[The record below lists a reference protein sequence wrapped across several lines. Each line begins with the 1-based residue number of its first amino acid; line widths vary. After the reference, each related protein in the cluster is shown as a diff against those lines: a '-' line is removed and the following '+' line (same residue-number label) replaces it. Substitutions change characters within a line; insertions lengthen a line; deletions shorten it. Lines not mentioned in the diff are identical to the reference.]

1 MDKLK
6 IIGGFFALLSVV
18 LGAIAAHKLK
28 DSLNEESLK
37 SFETGV
43 KYMIYHG
50 LAMII
55 VSNSNIQGKNNLL
68 IIFSLGIVL
77 FSFSIFLLSTQTLT
91 KINFSF
97 LGPVTPIGGLILI
110 IGWIIFIINSFRI

>member
-6 IIGGFFALLSVV
+6 IFGGFFALLSVI

-28 DSLNEESLK
+28 EFLSEDSLK

-43 KYMIYHG
+43 KYMMYHG

-55 VSNSNIQGKNNLL
+55 ISNSNIQSKNNLL
-68 IIFSLGIVL
+68 LIFSVVIVL
-77 FSFSIFLLSTQTLT
+77 F
-91 KINFSF
+91 
-97 LGPVTPIGGLILI
+97 
-110 IGWIIFIINSFRI
+110 

>member
-6 IIGGFFALLSVV
+6 IIGGFFTLLSVV

-28 DSLNEESLK
+28 DFLNEESLK

-43 KYMIYHG
+43 KYMMYHG
-50 LAMII
+50 LALII
-55 VSNSNIQGKNNLL
+55 ISNSNIQNKNNLL
-68 IIFSLGIVL
+68 LFFSFGIVL
-77 FSFSIFLLSTQTLT
+77 FSFSIFLLSTQSVT

-97 LGPVTPIGGLILI
+97 LGPITPIGGLTLI
-110 IGWIIFIINSFRI
+110 IGWIIFIINSFKI

>member
-50 LAMII
+50 LAII
-55 VSNSNIQGKNNLL
+55 VVSNSNIQGKNNLL

-77 FSFSIFLLSTQTLT
+77 FSFSIFLLSTQSLT

-97 LGPVTPIGGLILI
+97 LGPITPIGGLTLI
-110 IGWIIFIINSFRI
+110 VGWIIFIINSFRI

>member
-6 IIGGFFALLSVV
+6 IIGGFFALISVV

-43 KYMIYHG
+43 KYMMYHG

-77 FSFSIFLLSTQTLT
+77 FSFSIFLLSTQSLT

-97 LGPVTPIGGLILI
+97 LGPVTPIGGLTLI
-110 IGWIIFIINSFRI
+110 IGWIIFIINSYRI

>member
-6 IIGGFFALLSVV
+6 IIGGFFALISVV

-77 FSFSIFLLSTQTLT
+77 FSFSIFLLSTQSLT
-91 KINFSF
+91 KFNFSF

>member
-6 IIGGFFALLSVV
+6 FFGGFFALLSVL

-28 DSLNEESLK
+28 GFLNEDSLK

-43 KYMIYHG
+43 KYMMYHG

-55 VSNSNIQGKNNLL
+55 ISNSNIQSKNNLL
-68 IIFSLGIVL
+68 LVFSVGIVL
-77 FSFSIFLLSTQTLT
+77 FSFSIFLLSTQSIT

-97 LGPVTPIGGLILI
+97 LGPITPIGGLTLI
-110 IGWIIFIINSFRI
+110 IGWIIFIINSFKI

>member
-6 IIGGFFALLSVV
+6 IIGGFFGLLSVV

-50 LAMII
+50 LAMIV

-77 FSFSIFLLSTQTLT
+77 FSFSIFLLSTQSLT

-97 LGPVTPIGGLILI
+97 LGPITPIGGLTLI
-110 IGWIIFIINSFRI
+110 IGWIIFIINSLRI

>member
-6 IIGGFFALLSVV
+6 IFGGFFALLSVI

-28 DSLNEESLK
+28 EFLNEDSLK

-43 KYMIYHG
+43 KYMMYHG

-55 VSNSNIQGKNNLL
+55 ISNLNIQSKNNLL
-68 IIFSLGIVL
+68 LIFSIGIIL
-77 FSFSIFLLSTQTLT
+77 FSFSIFLLSTQSIS
-91 KINFSF
+91 KINISF
-97 LGPVTPIGGLILI
+97 LGPKTPIGGLTLI
-110 IGWIIFIINSFRI
+110 IGWIIFIINSFKI

>member
-43 KYMIYHG
+43 KYMMYHG
-50 LAMII
+50 LSMII

-68 IIFSLGIVL
+68 FIFSLGIVL
-77 FSFSIFLLSTQTLT
+77 FSFSIFLLSTQSLT

-97 LGPVTPIGGLILI
+97 LGPITPIGGLTLI
-110 IGWIIFIINSFRI
+110 VGWIIFIINSFRI

>member
-6 IIGGFFALLSVV
+6 IIGGFFALLSVI

-28 DSLNEESLK
+28 EFLNEDSLK

-43 KYMIYHG
+43 KYMMYHG

-55 VSNSNIQGKNNLL
+55 ISNSNIQSKNNLL
-68 IIFSLGIVL
+68 LIFSVGIVL
-77 FSFSIFLLSTQTLT
+77 FSFSIFLLSTQSIT

-97 LGPVTPIGGLILI
+97 LGPITPIGGLTLI
-110 IGWIIFIINSFRI
+110 IGWIIFIINSLRI

>member
-37 SFETGV
+37 SFETCV

-50 LAMII
+50 LAII
-55 VSNSNIQGKNNLL
+55 VVSNSNIQGKNNLL

-77 FSFSIFLLSTQTLT
+77 FSFSIFLLSTQSLT

-97 LGPVTPIGGLILI
+97 LGPITPIGGLTLI
-110 IGWIIFIINSFRI
+110 IGWIIFIINSLRI

>member
-43 KYMIYHG
+43 KYMMYHG

-55 VSNSNIQGKNNLL
+55 VSNSNSQGKNNLL

-77 FSFSIFLLSTQTLT
+77 FSFSIFLLSTQSLT

-97 LGPVTPIGGLILI
+97 LGPVTPIGGLTLI

>member
-6 IIGGFFALLSVV
+6 IIGGFFALVSVL

-43 KYMIYHG
+43 KYMMYHG
-50 LAMII
+50 LALII

-68 IIFSLGIVL
+68 IIFSLGIVF
-77 FSFSIFLLSTQTLT
+77 FSFSIFLLSTQSLT

-97 LGPVTPIGGLILI
+97 LGPVTPIGGLTLI

>member
-6 IIGGFFALLSVV
+6 IFGGFFALLSVI

-28 DSLNEESLK
+28 EFLSEDSLK

-43 KYMIYHG
+43 KYMMYHG

-55 VSNSNIQGKNNLL
+55 ISNSNIQSKNNLL
-68 IIFSLGIVL
+68 LIFSVGIVL
-77 FSFSIFLLSTQTLT
+77 FSFSIFLLSTQSIT

-97 LGPVTPIGGLILI
+97 LGPITPVGGLTLI
-110 IGWIIFIINSFRI
+110 IGWIIFIINSLKI

>member
-6 IIGGFFALLSVV
+6 IIGGFFALISVV

-43 KYMIYHG
+43 KYMMYHG

-68 IIFSLGIVL
+68 IIFSLGILL
-77 FSFSIFLLSTQTLT
+77 FSFSIFLLSTQSLT

-97 LGPVTPIGGLILI
+97 LGPVTPIGGLTLI
-110 IGWIIFIINSFRI
+110 IGWIIFIINSIKL

>member
-1 MDKLK
+1 MRKFKLA
-6 IIGGFFALLSVV
+6 GACFALLSVV
-18 LGAIAAHKLK
+18 LGAFTSHF
-28 DSLNEESLK
+28 LK
-37 SFETGV
+37 SYLDIQKFDAFETGIR
-43 KYMIYHG
+43 YMMYHG

-68 IIFSLGIVL
+68 IIFSFGIVL
-77 FSFSIFLLSTQTLT
+77 FSFSIFLLSTQSLT

>member
-50 LAMII
+50 LAII
-55 VSNSNIQGKNNLL
+55 VVSNSNIQGKNNLL

-77 FSFSIFLLSTQTLT
+77 FSFSIFLLSTQSLT

-97 LGPVTPIGGLILI
+97 LGPVTPIGGLTLI

>member
-6 IIGGFFALLSVV
+6 IFGGFFALLSVI

-28 DSLNEESLK
+28 EFLNEDSLK

-43 KYMIYHG
+43 KYMMYHG
-50 LAMII
+50 IAMII
-55 VSNSNIQGKNNLL
+55 ISNSNIQSKNILLL
-68 IIFSLGIVL
+68 IFSIGIVL
-77 FSFSIFLLSTQTLT
+77 FSFSIFLLSTQYIT

-97 LGPVTPIGGLILI
+97 LGPITPIGGLTLI
-110 IGWIIFIINSFRI
+110 IGWIIFIINSFKI

>member
-6 IIGGFFALLSVV
+6 IFGGFFALLSVI

-28 DSLNEESLK
+28 EFLSEDSLK

-43 KYMIYHG
+43 KYMMYHG

-55 VSNSNIQGKNNLL
+55 ISNSNIQSKNNLL
-68 IIFSLGIVL
+68 LIFSVGIVL
-77 FSFSIFLLSTQTLT
+77 FSFSIFLLST
-91 KINFSF
+91 N
-97 LGPVTPIGGLILI
+97 GV
-110 IGWIIFIINSFRI
+110 FRISFPFHSNTS

>member
-6 IIGGFFALLSVV
+6 VFGGFFALLSVI

-28 DSLNEESLK
+28 DLLNQESLK

-43 KYMIYHG
+43 KYMMYHG
-50 LAMII
+50 LALII
-55 VSNSNIQGKNNLL
+55 ISNSNIQSKNNLL
-68 IIFSLGIVL
+68 LIFSIGIVL
-77 FSFSIFLLSTQTLT
+77 FSFSIFLLSTQAMT

-97 LGPVTPIGGLILI
+97 LGPITPIGGLTLI
-110 IGWIIFIINSFRI
+110 IGWIIFIINSFKI

>member
-1 MDKLK
+1 MYKLK

-77 FSFSIFLLSTQTLT
+77 FSFSIFLLSTQSLT

>member
-28 DSLNEESLK
+28 DFLNEDSLK

-43 KYMIYHG
+43 KYMIC
-50 LAMII
+50 
-55 VSNSNIQGKNNLL
+55 LL
-68 IIFSLGIVL
+68 YTSDAADE
-77 FSFSIFLLSTQTLT
+77 
-91 KINFSF
+91 
-97 LGPVTPIGGLILI
+97 
-110 IGWIIFIINSFRI
+110 

>member
-28 DSLNEESLK
+28 EFLSEDSLK

-43 KYMIYHG
+43 KYMMYHG

-55 VSNSNIQGKNNLL
+55 ISNSNIQSKNNLL
-68 IIFSLGIVL
+68 LIFSVGIVL
-77 FSFSIFLLSTQTLT
+77 FSFSIFLLSTQSIT
-91 KINFSF
+91 KFNFSF
-97 LGPVTPIGGLILI
+97 LGPITPIGGLTLI
-110 IGWIIFIINSFRI
+110 IGWIIFIINSFKI

>member
-6 IIGGFFALLSVV
+6 IFGGFFALLSVI

-28 DSLNEESLK
+28 DFLNEESLK

-43 KYMIYHG
+43 KYMMYHG
-50 LAMII
+50 LALII
-55 VSNSNIQGKNNLL
+55 ISNSNIQSKNNLL
-68 IIFSLGIVL
+68 LIFSFGIIL
-77 FSFSIFLLSTQTLT
+77 FSFSIFLLSTQSLT

-97 LGPVTPIGGLILI
+97 LGQVTPIGGLTLI
-110 IGWIIFIINSFRI
+110 IGWIIFIINSIKL

>member
-6 IIGGFFALLSVV
+6 IIGGFFGLLSVL

-43 KYMIYHG
+43 KYMMYHG
-50 LAMII
+50 LALII
-55 VSNSNIQGKNNLL
+55 VSNSSIQGKNSLL

-77 FSFSIFLLSTQTLT
+77 FSFSIFLLSTQSIT

-97 LGPVTPIGGLILI
+97 LGPITPIGGLTLI
-110 IGWIIFIINSFRI
+110 IGWLIFIINSFKI

>member
-6 IIGGFFALLSVV
+6 IIGGFFALISVV

-77 FSFSIFLLSTQTLT
+77 FSFSIFLLSTQSLT

-97 LGPVTPIGGLILI
+97 LGPVTPIGGLTLI